1 MTHYLIEFR
10 FSGYAK
16 QSIKELKAN
25 ITKNFG
31 VTRKKIVPH
40 ISLAGPLYTRDE
52 KRLVKEVVNVCKK
65 YHLVKFKIDGFDNF
79 ENRVIYVKIKP
90 SEELEALRQEIA
102 ERLYN
107 FCDLKEHDLEP
118 EFAFHATLV
127 LKDIQR
133 KFNRIWKYLQTWK
146 IPEMNQYT
154 LRVTI
159 IKDSKILAEYDL
171 ILGKLLNRSKALDRD
186 IRKKTMKKLEKELEK
201 TRDPSKRK
209 FEEIPSHE
217 KIFVFSD
224 THFDHKKIIEYCS
237 RPFHSTKQMN
247 EKLVENWQSSVN
259 HNGKVFFLGDMSYSR
274 NRRSIDYW
282 LGKLAGGIFYIRGNH
297 DTDIITRAEVLPN
310 RHGIKYQDYQFL
322 LMHDP
327 YRPKGYDG
335 WIIHGDRHNNDLDN
349 YPFINQKN
357 KTVNVC
363 AELLDY
369 SPISIERLIDLI
381 DTGRSYK
388 TINR

>member
-31 VTRKKIVPH
+31 VTRKKIIPH

-52 KRLVKEVVNVCKK
+52 KRLVKEVVDVCKK
-65 YHLVKFKIDGFDNF
+65 YYLVKFKIDGFDNF

-90 SEELEALRQEIA
+90 SEELEALRLEIA
-102 ERLYN
+102 EKLYK

-118 EFAFHATLV
+118 EFVFHATLV

-133 KFNRIWKYLQTWK
+133 KFDRIWNYLQTWK

-154 LRVTI
+154 LRVSI

-171 ILGKLLNRSKALDRD
+171 LLGKLLNRSESLDRD

-224 THFDHKKIIEYCS
+224 THFDHKNIIEYCS

-247 EKLVENWQSSVN
+247 EKLVENWQNVVN

-282 LGKLAGGIFYIRGNH
+282 LGKLAGEIFYIRGNH

>member
-31 VTRKKIVPH
+31 VTRKKIIPH

-118 EFAFHATLV
+118 EFTFHATLV

-171 ILGKLLNRSKALDRD
+171 ILGKLLNRSEALDRD

-209 FEEIPSHE
+209 FQEIQSNE

-224 THFDHKKIIEYCS
+224 THFDHKNIIEYCN

-247 EKLVENWQSSVN
+247 EKLVENWQNVVN

-282 LGKLAGGIFYIRGNH
+282 LGQLAGEIFYIRGNH

-363 AELLDY
+363 AELVDY

>member
-31 VTRKKIVPH
+31 VTRKKIIPH

-65 YHLVKFKIDGFDNF
+65 YYLVKFKIDGFDNF

-90 SEELEALRQEIA
+90 SEELEALRLEIA
-102 ERLYN
+102 ERLYK
-107 FCDLKEHDLEP
+107 FCDLKDHDLEP

-133 KFNRIWKYLQTWK
+133 KFDRIWKYLQTWK

-154 LRVTI
+154 LRVSI

-171 ILGKLLNRSKALDRD
+171 ILGKLLNRSESLDRD

-209 FEEIPSHE
+209 FQEIQSNE

-224 THFDHKKIIEYCS
+224 THFDHKNIIEYCS

-247 EKLVENWQSSVN
+247 EKLVENWQSAVN
-259 HNGKVFFLGDMSYSR
+259 HDEKVFFLGDMSYSR

-282 LGKLAGGIFYIRGNH
+282 LGKLAGEIFYIRGNH

-369 SPISIERLIDLI
+369 SPISLERVIDLI

-388 TINR
+388 TVNG